1 MKNSAMQNAIAT
13 LEKSLVVSYK
23 VKHTF
28 THNLEIPFL
37 DVYPRNKKHIHT
49 KILYKN
55 VYSSSTHY
63 SQKKKTNKQKKK
75 QPKCTSVGEWISK
88 L

>member
-49 KILYKN
+49 KTYIRMFIAVLLI
-55 VYSSSTHY
+55 TA
-63 SQKKKTNKQKKK
+63 KKRKQTNKKRNNLN
-75 QPKCTSVGEWISK
+75 VLLWVNG
-88 L
+88 